1 MKIRDR
7 YTGGIRQSGGGRE
20 RTKPETV
27 AGTSRGREPSIRIQ
41 ISGRSVEIQKA
52 RAMALQAPDIRQE
65 LVDEIRG
72 QIDRGAYQV
81 PGRDVVPKMIR
92 DHLMGVGD

>member
-7 YTGGIRQSGGGRE
+7 YTGGIRQSGGARE
-20 RTKPETV
+20 RTKTE
-27 AGTSRGREPSIRIQ
+27 AAAEGSRSSEPMIRVQ

-52 RAMALQAPDIRQE
+52 RATALQAPDIRQE
-65 LVDEIRG
+65 LVDEIQG

-81 PGRDVVPKMIR
+81 PGRDVVPRIIR
-92 DHLMGVGD
+92 EHLMGAGD